1 MSSYLVTSQQGGA
14 ASRTGKHA
22 PGRNEGPPA
31 LLVKATGCSITSQF
45 PESHQ
50 QPRSTY
56 KETEEQSF
64 VGNGPAVFTNWWWS
78 KEHSPVLLGFQLFP
92 RHLLLQPPHKWLSG
106 HSTSYLFNNL
116 ASPAGSSRTIIFAGQ
131 KKKQPTHIDS
141 GQGDSDWTR
150 CPAHNKQGNMRTI
163 TGGRPESWIQI
174 PNSPPFVMGSWESCL
189 TSFRRIS
196 PPEKWYLYYLTPRIA
211 PTGKYDNTGT
221 TLKYILLHTVS
232 TP

>member
-1 MSSYLVTSQQGGA
+1 MGLRCSLIGDGLKNTAQFSWASSYFPGICYSNLRTSGFQVIQPVTSSTTLLALQGL
-14 ASRTGKHA
+14 
-22 PGRNEGPPA
+22 PG
-31 LLVKATGCSITSQF
+31 Q
-45 PESHQ
+45 
-50 QPRSTY
+50 
-56 KETEEQSF
+56 
-64 VGNGPAVFTNWWWS
+64 
-78 KEHSPVLLGFQLFP
+78 
-92 RHLLLQPPHKWLSG
+92 
-106 HSTSYLFNNL
+106 SYLQ
-116 ASPAGSSRTIIFAGQ
+116 A
-131 KKKQPTHIDS
+131 KKKKKKKKNTHIDS